1 MDLDKA
7 IKERK
12 STRKFSHK
20 KPDWRDLIE
29 CIDSVRFAPM
39 AGDNFSLK
47 FVIVSDKKKI
57 GKIAEACQQDFLAKA
72 HYLVVVC
79 SNPERT
85 INAYGKRGEIYAR
98 QQAGAA
104 IQNFLLKIEE
114 KNLATCWVGHFVDN
128 QIKRELEI
136 SDEVNIEAILPI
148 GYAFEKT
155 KPSKTEIYEAGVFVA
170 RYSQDWRDNKNDVKI
185 SVFTGKN
192 ISKEKGMKPGLWKVG
207 RSKTITIKK
216 KDIAKIEK

>member
-136 SDEVNIEAILPI
+136 SDEVNVEAILPI

-155 KPSKTEIYEAGVFVA
+155 KPSKRINL
-170 RYSQDWRDNKNDVKI
+170 DNILYFEKYGNKKM
-185 SVFTGKN
+185 GKN
-192 ISKEKGMKPGLWKVG
+192 N
-207 RSKTITIKK
+207 TINV
-216 KDIAKIEK
+216 